1 MQFGTDFYSVCPGF
15 DDITTVTVWLIKAA
29 PFGAKTYVYL
39 LIGELNWAIYLKF
52 CEINII
58 QEFGIM

>member
-1 MQFGTDFYSVCPGF
+1 MVFCSVFTGF

-29 PFGAKTYVYL
+29 PFGAKIYVYL
-39 LIGELNWAIYLKF
+39 LIGKLNWTIYLKF